1 MKTNHK
7 NELNFKYRPTNKG
20 IKLTLWVNYVGD
32 NWDVEINER
41 INYGNYTFVDVTEE
55 RLLPQKVEPKILRL
69 WLNYSTL
76 IVFEFNRLYVPA
88 LDIHETAF
96 LTYAT

>member
-1 MKTNHK
+1 MVIIRLLMLPK
-7 NELNFKYRPTNKG
+7 NGL
-20 IKLTLWVNYVGD
+20 
-32 NWDVEINER
+32 
-41 INYGNYTFVDVTEE
+41 TEE

-76 IVFEFNRLYVPA
+76 IVFEFNLLYVPA